1 MFSAAKLRRLYYI
14 GMTSGLSISYNPVII
29 TLHDKYLELI
39 TSEISNPY
47 VSENVRGQLFVVF
60 GRTRQTLWEECTD
73 ANPKLSLNDT

>member
-60 GRTRQTLWEECTD
+60 GMRSLWERRRLACGLRRE
-73 ANPKLSLNDT
+73 